1 MKVSAKDLIE
11 LASPGV
17 PKGRDGENAPE
28 SGRFAQKMAL
38 TASQRGKNIVFLQK
52 PGDLMYRGGQRR
64 VQEQSCRSRVMRSSR
79 CARPCTPLAWCF
91 LLRLR
96 IRLRSEFGS

>member
-28 SGRFAQKMAL
+28 SGRFAQRIAL
-38 TASQRGKNIVFLQK
+38 TASQRGKIIVL
-52 PGDLMYRGGQRR
+52 L
-64 VQEQSCRSRVMRSSR
+64 S
-79 CARPCTPLAWCF
+79 AATWCTGEDSGAFRKKAADP
-91 LLRLR
+91 
-96 IRLRSEFGS
+96 E